1 MSTGQDSPA
10 ATADAAG
17 AAPAAA
23 EQPAPVRPSDVRL
36 VQGYLRDDELAAIA
50 VVVSAMSV
58 TSRLEA
64 EERLLAEGRGAGA
77 GAWNDAVHTHPRGH
91 GLRGLPSATA
101 WQFSDR

>member
-1 MSTGQDSPA
+1 MS
-10 ATADAAG
+10 
-17 AAPAAA
+17 AAPSGPQSTAAA
-23 EQPAPVRPSDVRL
+23 IDLPVRPSDVRL

-64 EERLLAEGRGAGA
+64 EERTLAEGRGAGA
-77 GAWNDAVHTHPRGH
+77 GAWSDPIHCHPRAH
-91 GLRGLPSATA
+91 GLRGLPSPSA

>member
-1 MSTGQDSPA
+1 MSSERSTGP
-10 ATADAAG
+10 
-17 AAPAAA
+17 AAPAEDALA
-23 EQPAPVRPSDVRL
+23 VRPSDVRL

-50 VVVSAMSV
+50 VVVSTMSV

-77 GAWNDAVHTHPRGH
+77 GAWNDAVHCHPRGH
-91 GLRGLPSATA
+91 GLRGLPSPTA